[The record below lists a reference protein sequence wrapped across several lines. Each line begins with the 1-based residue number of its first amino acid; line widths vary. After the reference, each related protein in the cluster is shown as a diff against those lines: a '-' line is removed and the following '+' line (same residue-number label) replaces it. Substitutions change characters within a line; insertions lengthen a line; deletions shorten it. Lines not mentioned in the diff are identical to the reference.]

1 MAESK
6 PVTIRIPE
14 PWLSQIEAIAAKKY
28 PGRKG
33 NPNKSQVVLDAVDF
47 YLQHLNDN
55 NDSVTVND
63 NVLTVSNSS
72 IEEVANRAVKN
83 EIEKLTQNLKQA
95 LSQCMTEFTAA
106 KPEQVNEIFKSC
118 LTISQSKKKDSAKA
132 IEQSPLPSAIAKRKT
147 QIEAKP
153 TQNKTESDKQELDE
167 RRLTRHQMYEYL
179 NIAPRTLD
187 IWIKKAKAKSDPP
200 IISHEGKSWRYISSG
215 EGLKKVFILIED

>member
-14 PWLSQIEAIAAKKY
+14 PWLTQIEAIAAKKY

-55 NDSVTVND
+55 NDSVINND

-72 IEEVANRAVKN
+72 IESVANRAVKK
-83 EIEKLTQNLKQA
+83 EIEILTRNLKQV

-106 KPEQVNEIFKSC
+106 KPERVNEILESC
-118 LTISQSKKKDSAKA
+118 LTFSQSKRKDSAT
-132 IEQSPLPSAIAKRKT
+132 AIAKKKT
-147 QIEAKP
+147 KTEAEL
-153 TQNKTESDKQELDE
+153 TENKTESNKQKLDE

-179 NIAPRTLD
+179 GISPRTLD

-200 IISHEGKSWRYISSG
+200 IISHEGKSWRYIPSG
-215 EGLKKVFILIED
+215 KGLKKVFILIED